1 MAVKTDDSGKRYVE
15 MDVVLQA
22 TPEQVWHA
30 VATGAGYTA
39 WFTRTTLEE
48 RVGGKIEFQMGPGAT
63 SVGEIIE
70 WRPPAKLAYVE
81 RGWMEGAPDCVTEI
95 AVTKRSYGKT
105 LFNMRH
111 SLATSKED
119 WDESLE
125 SFESGWQGF
134 FEVLRI
140 YLVQYA
146 GREAAMF
153 QSMVQAKTEMTTIWK
168 KLTTAMNLE
177 SAVVGDHVK
186 LSTPEP
192 LTAVVERVQQE
203 SRLCALTLRLEAP
216 PGVAIVGAFVFGGQ
230 TMASLTAY
238 FYGPDARKIVAASE
252 ARWKAWLEETSG
264 NSHSA

>member
-1 MAVKTDDSGKRYVE
+1 MAVKTGDHANRYVE

-30 VATGAGYTA
+30 VASGAGYTA

-63 SVGEIIE
+63 SVGEIIG
-70 WRPPAKLAYVE
+70 WQPPAKLAYVE

-95 AVTKRSYGKT
+95 TVTKRSSGKT
-105 LFNMRH
+105 LFHMSH
-111 SLATSKED
+111 SLATPKED

-140 YLVQYA
+140 YLAHFA

-153 QSMVQAKTEMTTIWK
+153 QSMVQVKTELPITWK
-168 KLTTAMNLE
+168 KLTTSLNLE
-177 SAVVGDHVK
+177 AAIVGERINLTK
-186 LSTPEP
+186 PEP
-192 LTAVVERVQQE
+192 LTAVVERVQQD

-216 PGVAIVGAFVFGGQ
+216 PGVAIVGTFAWGGQ
-230 TMASLTAY
+230 TMASITAY
-238 FYGPDARKIVAASE
+238 FYGPDADKIVAASE
-252 ARWKAWLEETSG
+252 SRWKAWLEETSG
-264 NSHSA
+264 NSHSG